1 MRLLFVKLKHIGDA
15 LLLTPTLAAVRTAHP
30 SAEIHVVVRRGTE
43 GILAGCA
50 AIDRVH
56 TSMPPETSRRGAWN
70 WLGELGLARD
80 LRRVGFDWAFELG
93 DGDRGR
99 ALCWLSGATNRCA
112 NVAWRPLNWW
122 WRTKFTHLSTFD
134 WTHGRH
140 QVEKDFHTVHD
151 VLPLAGGIPP
161 LQFARGRAASCELRA
176 RLASYA
182 VLHPG
187 TRWIR
192 KRWPAEK
199 WLGLCR
205 HLLTRV
211 DQLVIS
217 AGPDPEEI
225 NQAAK
230 IAAPFESRVF
240 VTGGQLTWAQL
251 AGLLFDARL
260 FVGVDTAAMHLA
272 AACQCPTV
280 AIWGPSSV
288 EQWSPWQVR
297 HRLVESPDDAGAG
310 PERKFAKHVDEPAV
324 ARACDELLGGSP

>member
-1 MRLLFVKLKHIGDA
+1 
-15 LLLTPTLAAVRTAHP
+15 
-30 SAEIHVVVRRGTE
+30 
-43 GILAGCA
+43 
-50 AIDRVH
+50 
-56 TSMPPETSRRGAWN
+56 
-70 WLGELGLARD
+70 
-80 LRRVGFDWAFELG
+80 
-93 DGDRGR
+93 
-99 ALCWLSGATNRCA
+99 
-112 NVAWRPLNWW
+112 
-122 WRTKFTHLSTFD
+122 
-134 WTHGRH
+134 
-140 QVEKDFHTVHD
+140 
-151 VLPLAGGIPP
+151 
-161 LQFARGRAASCELRA
+161 
-176 RLASYA
+176 
-182 VLHPG
+182 
-187 TRWIR
+187 
-192 KRWPAEK
+192 
-199 WLGLCR
+199 
-205 HLLTRV
+205 
-211 DQLVIS
+211 VIS